1 MACLQLWFVFP
12 ATFLPLVWLHRPGH
26 RRTAQHGAP
35 LSGRH
40 SQKIF
45 LLSKQ
50 VILGPNHKYC
60 IAANFKR
67 FPPCTPRWHCGTVGC
82 VWCGGGDLV
91 LQLLAIYIIVPL
103 LLLLLLLAWWS
114 PAKTGTGLHW
124 NREPGAAE
132 QERRGD
138 GLLSRG
144 EISWK
149 LLKFFR
155 NWIPFI

>member
-1 MACLQLWFVFP
+1 MQKYQPKAVFCRKLAKMACLQLWFVFP

-82 VWCGGGDLV
+82 AAVCGGDLV

-103 LLLLLLLAWWS
+103 LLLA
-114 PAKTGTGLHW
+114 
-124 NREPGAAE
+124 
-132 QERRGD
+132 
-138 GLLSRG
+138 
-144 EISWK
+144 
-149 LLKFFR
+149 
-155 NWIPFI
+155 

>member
-82 VWCGGGDLV
+82 AAVCGAEEILFCNC
-91 LQLLAIYIIVPL
+91 LLFISLCRCCCCCWRDGAPQKQGLSYTEAENPEQQSRREEMGSYHGEKIYE
-103 LLLLLLLAWWS
+103 
-114 PAKTGTGLHW
+114 
-124 NREPGAAE
+124 NY
-132 QERRGD
+132 
-138 GLLSRG
+138 
-144 EISWK
+144 
-149 LLKFFR
+149 
-155 NWIPFI
+155 

>member
-67 FPPCTPRWHCGTVGC
+67 FPPCTPRWNCMLAVWLCVVRRRSCSCFATACYLYHC
-82 VWCGGGDLV
+82 
-91 LQLLAIYIIVPL
+91 AAAAAAA
-103 LLLLLLLAWWS
+103 AWRDGA
-114 PAKTGTGLHW
+114 PQKQGL
-124 NREPGAAE
+124 GATETENPE
-132 QERRGD
+132 QQRRRGD
-138 GLLSRG
+138 GQFSRG
-144 EISWK
+144 EIS
-149 LLKFFR
+149 
-155 NWIPFI
+155 